1 MFAVLPVFQALF
13 IARLYRLNSKVIHVD
28 IYIYICDS
36 IYLAFHFAFEPTV

>member
-28 IYIYICDS
+28 IYIYIYMRL
-36 IYLAFHFAFEPTV
+36 YLLGLSLCI